1 MGEYKWEV
9 INKSKSND
17 IVDALLDNRGIKTKK
32 ERKEFFKPRHPDEI
46 TLEEYGIDP
55 VMFEEAIK
63 RIKKALF
70 RKDKIVV
77 FGDYDA
83 DGIAATAIVWEAL
96 YKLGANVMPYI
107 PDRFSEGYGM
117 STSSIDILLKKYP
130 DLSLLITVDNGITA
144 NEAISYAKENGI
156 DVIVT
161 DHHQPGEKKPKA
173 HSFVHST
180 KICGSG
186 VAYVLANKLIKGD
199 WLELAAIGTISDQ
212 MPLLSVNRSIVKYG
226 LADLSKTKREGLIAL
241 FEQAALETDSINAYH
256 VGFIIAP
263 RLNAMGR
270 MSHSLDSLR
279 LICTKDSKKAKS
291 LAMLLNEMNT
301 KRQKVVEESYSVAKE
316 MVSLDPGGIIAVSH
330 ESFHEGII
338 GLIASNLV
346 EEFYRPS
353 IVISKGK
360 ILSKASARSI
370 AGFNIIESIRKF
382 DNYLVSGGGHPMAA
396 GFTIRSEDVDKF
408 IDEFNDFAKDF
419 LNDDILRKTLRV
431 DLEIGFDDI
440 NWELQERIEDF
451 EPLGLGN
458 PRPSFLTRKV
468 RIVEKK
474 AVGKDG
480 KHLKFKLG
488 RDGREYS
495 AIAFGFG
502 DIKIDEDGKIDLV
515 YGIEKNSWNGHEEI
529 QLNIKDVRVSDL

>member
-9 INKSKSND
+9 INKSKAYD
-17 IVDALLDNRGIKTKK
+17 IIDALLYNRGIKTKK
-32 ERKEFFKPRHPDEI
+32 EKKEFFKPRHPDEI

-55 VMFEEAIK
+55 VMFEKAIK
-63 RIKKALF
+63 RIEKALS
-70 RKDKIVV
+70 RKEKIVV

-83 DGIAATAIVWEAL
+83 DGISATAIVWEAL
-96 YKLGANVMPYI
+96 YKLGGNAMPYI

-117 STSSIDILLKKYP
+117 STSSIDVLFQKYP

-144 NEAISYAKENGI
+144 NEAVSYAKEKGI

-161 DHHQPGEKKPKA
+161 DHHQPGKKKPKA
-173 HSFVHST
+173 HSVVHST

-186 VAYVLANKLIKGD
+186 VAYVLANKLVKGN

-226 LADLSKTKREGLIAL
+226 LADLSLTKREGLVAL
-241 FEQAALETDSINAYH
+241 FKQAGLETASINAYH

-270 MSHSLDSLR
+270 MSNSLDSLR
-279 LICTKDSKKAKS
+279 LICTKDSEKAKS
-291 LAMLLNEMNT
+291 LATILNEMNAR
-301 KRQKVVEESYSVAKE
+301 RQMAVEESYSVARE
-316 MVSLDPGGIIAVSH
+316 MVSLDSSGIIAVSH
-330 ESFHEGII
+330 ENFHEGII

-360 ILSKASARSI
+360 TLSKASARSI
-370 AGFNIIESIRKF
+370 VGFNIIESIRKF
-382 DNYLVSGGGHPMAA
+382 DHFLVSCGGHPMAA
-396 GFTIRSEDVDKF
+396 GFTIRNKDIDKF
-408 IDEFNDFAKDF
+408 IDEFNNFAKDF
-419 LNDDILRKTLRV
+419 LNDDLLRKTLRV

-451 EPLGLGN
+451 EPFGLGN
-458 PRPSFLTRKV
+458 PAPSFLTREV
-468 RIVEKK
+468 CIVEKK
-474 AVGKDG
+474 VVGRDG
-480 KHLKFKLG
+480 KHLKLKLS

-502 DIKIDEDGKIDLV
+502 DRKIDEDENIDLV

-529 QLNIKDVRVSDL
+529 QLNIKDIRASSL